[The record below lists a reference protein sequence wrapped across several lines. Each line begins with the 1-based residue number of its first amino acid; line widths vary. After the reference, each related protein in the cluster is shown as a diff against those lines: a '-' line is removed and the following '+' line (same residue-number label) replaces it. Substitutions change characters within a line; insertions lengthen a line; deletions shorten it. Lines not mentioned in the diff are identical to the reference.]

1 MASKYQRDEGQVGC
15 EDEDKCFKCIPI
27 KKGMQAIAI
36 LAALDATSMF
46 LIAIDTKE
54 YTWSFAGLVL
64 GIVLYTMGA
73 LRQLMWLQQDT

>member
-1 MASKYQRDEGQVGC
+1 MASKYQKEDGQMGC

-27 KKGMQAIAI
+27 KKGMQAISI

-54 YTWSFAGLVL
+54 YTWSFALLVV
-64 GIVLYTMGA
+64 GIFLYCMGA
-73 LRQLMWLQQDT
+73 MRQLMWLM